1 MSLLTSYV
9 TPLSVPASQGIR
21 SWTTFWAQ
29 PHSLVHK
36 SSAERPT
43 FQSGLGPN
51 IVRKDMMWRVRSTE
65 NSAEGA
71 ARLGKTVRMTP
82 MNQSSWWVSQV
93 TSGNFLK
100 NCGPQLC
107 AHIVCLWSSTCST
120 LNDHWWWRS
129 FMFPSDQPWKT
140 RTSFWYPSKK
150 SGLAN
155 RNNSLAHNRYPDQV
169 FWTWSVSFSFGYRS
183 QFDTVWCQAII

>member
-71 ARLGKTVRMTP
+71 ARLWKTVRMRP
-82 MNQSSWWVSQV
+82 MNQSSWWVSQL
-93 TSGNFLK
+93 TNGNFLK
-100 NCGPQLC
+100 NCGPQFCVPLKQ
-107 AHIVCLWSSTCST
+107 HQLHPEWSLVLVIIHVPTRWT
-120 LNDHWWWRS
+120 LEQV
-129 FMFPSDQPWKT
+129 SDTQI
-140 RTSFWYPSKK
+140 K
-150 SGLAN
+150 SLVLL
-155 RNNSLAHNRYPDQV
+155 NNSPAHYGYPDQV
-169 FWTWSVSFSFGYRS
+169 FWTWSVSFAVGYTPLLGVS
-183 QFDTVWCQAII
+183 LIQFHAKQIL